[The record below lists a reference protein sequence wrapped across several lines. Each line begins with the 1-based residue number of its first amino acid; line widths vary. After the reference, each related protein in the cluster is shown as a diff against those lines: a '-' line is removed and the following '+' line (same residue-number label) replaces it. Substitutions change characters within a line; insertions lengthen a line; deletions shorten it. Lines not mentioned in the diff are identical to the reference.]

1 MEPRSLILLSCSREK
16 RSDGERFDPD
26 SRRICSE
33 RFLPREGSRLLDCR
47 KRIWTLLKGGPPRL
61 YNEDQKGGFRD
72 DRKCNKDLV
81 LGPDFGG
88 TDPAKAIYLPAWKRY
103 AGRFFSKLEEESPE
117 FWSFVAS
124 KPVEIL
130 FVSGLYGLLLWDELI
145 QDYDCHFADYTKGPK
160 RNSVGGI
167 WKDALRDSLY
177 ELVRSYRE
185 RDGEVVVYDLL
196 SELRYQELIGWEKVA
211 GAGAHIYHRMFK
223 NFAGPNVLPKLAI
236 VLSRELPRFWGEP
249 EHFKCDQWYDVQ
261 VEDTT
266 LEYGFEYPLKP
277 NDNCDAAREGDTTE
291 TRKRLQEVHPE
302 LNNLPPEILNQIVLA
317 EHSWRIVEP
326 NRQFDFGVVI
336 VAFAKAVEAY
346 LRWVQPTWRDA
357 SGKVCE
363 NPTLGSIVH
372 LMQGTRWSP
381 LQESVRNLNEHR
393 RGGAHSGKGYGSKDV
408 QRAKECAFNILEKA
422 EQIRSGNY

>member
-223 NFAGPNVLPKLAI
+223 NFAGPERLTQARNRSVKRVAEVLGRAGT
-236 VLSRELPRFWGEP
+236 F
-249 EHFKCDQWYDVQ
+249 Q
-261 VEDTT
+261 VRPVVRRT
-266 LEYGFEYPLKP
+266 GRGH
-277 NDNCDAAREGDTTE
+277 DA
-291 TRKRLQEVHPE
+291 
-302 LNNLPPEILNQIVLA
+302 
-317 EHSWRIVEP
+317 
-326 NRQFDFGVVI
+326 
-336 VAFAKAVEAY
+336 
-346 LRWVQPTWRDA
+346 
-357 SGKVCE
+357 
-363 NPTLGSIVH
+363 
-372 LMQGTRWSP
+372 
-381 LQESVRNLNEHR
+381 
-393 RGGAHSGKGYGSKDV
+393 
-408 QRAKECAFNILEKA
+408 
-422 EQIRSGNY
+422 